1 MEKSNG
7 QQEIPIGRTALENHR
22 YQKIEKK
29 KKENKKPSKGCV
41 MLCLKNILYKEKK
54 KGLKRKKSNRLSNY
68 GITSVSW
75 HIFCLVK
82 KKGEK

>member
-41 MLCLKNILYKEKK
+41 MLCLKNILFIEKK
-54 KGLKRKKSNRLSNY
+54 RTKERK
-68 GITSVSW
+68 V
-75 HIFCLVK
+75 
-82 KKGEK
+82 E